1 MNGFVKIYRSLL
13 EWEWWDDIN
22 TFRLFMTILL
32 LANWKEKKWHGK
44 TIARGSLWTSLET
57 LSKKSGLTLRQ
68 TRTALEH
75 LKATGEVTDRPT
87 NGGRLITVENY
98 SKFQDEEK
106 KTTSKTTSKVTSDRQ
121 TTDKRPTTTE
131 EYKELIKKGEEG
143 ALSPDDFIFFRDFIE
158 EE

>member
-44 TIARGSLWTSLET
+44 TIARGSLWTSLDT
-57 LSKKSGLTLRQ
+57 LSKESGLTIQQ

-75 LKATGEVTDRPT
+75 LKSTGEITDQST
-87 NGGRLITVENY
+87 NDGRLITVENY

-106 KTTSKTTSKVTSDRQ
+106 KVTSKVTSKLTSDQQ
-121 TTDKRPTTTE
+121 TANKRLTTTE
-131 EYKELIKKGEEG
+131 EYKELFKKGEEG

-158 EE
+158 EG